1 MGPLAL
7 SSRAI
12 ASPWVYDFWM
22 DRTQFMSATM
32 GHVALALLAST
43 LSSCSRNPADR
54 EYLAALRGEEEGMS
68 RKKQIAHIDRAIEL
82 EPRRAHYWETRAIY
96 RIDLRNFDRAKADLD
111 QAVKLQDRPYLRF
124 LRGLVLCQS
133 GRPEDALPD
142 FDAAISGQPENSQF
156 YRGRALA
163 LAAVGRA
170 SEALNDAERLIKA
183 APQMGESYYARG
195 IALTKLGRDEEAI
208 KEFTEALR
216 RRPELIYP
224 LRARADSYERTGE
237 PMRAADD
244 RAEAA
249 KREKERMHCAPCS
262 DPFRY

>member
-1 MGPLAL
+1 M
-7 SSRAI
+7 I
-12 ASPWVYDFWM
+12 FWM
-22 DRTQFMSATM
+22 GRPQFVSAMM
-32 GHVALALLAST
+32 GHIALALLAST
-43 LSSCSRNPADR
+43 LSSCYTDRADR

-68 RKKQIAHIDRAIEL
+68 LKEQIAHIDRAIGL
-82 EPRRAHYWETRAIY
+82 EPKRAHYWETRAIY

-111 QAVKLQDRPYLRF
+111 QAIILQERPYLRF

-133 GRPEDALPD
+133 GRPGDALPD

-170 SEALNDAERLIKA
+170 SEALHDAERLVTVS
-183 APQMGESYYARG
+183 PQMGESYYARG
-195 IALTKLGRDEEAI
+195 IALTKLGRDREAI
-208 KEFTEALR
+208 REFTEAMR
-216 RRPELIYP
+216 RRPELLYP
-224 LRARADSYERTGE
+224 LRARADSYERTGDVK
-237 PMRAADD
+237 RAADD

-249 KREKERMHCAPCS
+249 KREKERMYCAPCS